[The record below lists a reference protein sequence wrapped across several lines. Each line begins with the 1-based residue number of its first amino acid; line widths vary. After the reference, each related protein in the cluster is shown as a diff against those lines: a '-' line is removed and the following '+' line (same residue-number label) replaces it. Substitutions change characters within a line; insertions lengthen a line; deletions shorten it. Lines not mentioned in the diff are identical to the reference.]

1 MKPPLQPILGRPSTL
16 LAAALLVGGALACGG
31 GDADSAQD
39 TIRVGAVFD
48 LSGPTSDVGTAYAN
62 GIRGYVDWLNGE
74 GGVTMADG
82 TQKPVELLYQDYAY
96 KVDQAEQLYSRY
108 VQQGVV
114 AFQGWGTAD
123 TEALRG
129 RIAED
134 KIPFMSASL
143 SHLLGDPKDAPYN
156 FLPGTSY
163 TDQFKI
169 LLDWIVETDG
179 GDGTL
184 PKVALMHNPSPFGL
198 SPYNAGGKDYAD
210 SLGVELT
217 KVEMSRG
224 ATDFTAELTRIMD
237 SGASWVVFQNTS
249 GPVSTALRNAQ
260 DLGLDLK
267 FACLN
272 WCSNAVLT
280 DLAGDAANGVLG
292 SILFSPPGEG
302 VTGFDDADAFLR
314 TQGSSIAE
322 EGLLYGQGWMTMHLM
337 AEGIRRAAAAGE
349 VTGAAIKT
357 ALESLRD
364 FDMGGVT
371 APVTFTEGNHRSTD
385 SMRIFQVEDAAWAPL
400 TDLRAP
406 ASDPAPEPDPEREP
420 HDDADV
426 SD

>member
-1 MKPPLQPILGRPSTL
+1 MTTTSRSPLRTVLGLASLVTL
-16 LAAALLVGGALACGG
+16 VGALACGG
-31 GDADSAQD
+31 GDPTTESDS
-39 TIRVGAVFD
+39 IRVGAVFD

-62 GIRGYVDWLNGE
+62 GIRGYIDWLNSE
-74 GGVTMADG
+74 GGVAMADG
-82 TQKPVELLYQDYAY
+82 TRKTVELLYQDYAY

-134 KIPFMSASL
+134 EIPFMSASL
-143 SHLLGDPKDAPYN
+143 SHVLGDPKEAPFN

-163 TDQFKI
+163 TDQFKV

-179 GDGTL
+179 ADGAR

-210 SLGVELT
+210 SLGIELT
-217 KVEMSRG
+217 KDEMPRG
-224 ATDFTAELTRIMD
+224 STDFTAELTRIAQ
-237 SGASWVVFQNTS
+237 SGATWVVFQNTS
-249 GPVSTALRNAQ
+249 GPVSVALRNAR
-260 DLGLDLK
+260 DLGLDLQ

-292 SILFSPPGEG
+292 SILFSPPGPG
-302 VTGFDDADAFLR
+302 VTGLDAADAFLQ

-337 AEGIRRAAAAGE
+337 AEGIRRAASEGD

-364 FDMGGVT
+364 FDTGGVT
-371 APVTFTEGNHRSTD
+371 APITYTEGNHRSTD
-385 SMRIFQVEDAAWAPL
+385 SMRIFEVRDGAWAPL

-406 ASDPAPEPDPEREP
+406 ASDPDPEPDPEREP
-420 HDDADV
+420 HADANA
-426 SD
+426 

>member
-1 MKPPLQPILGRPSTL
+1 MTKNPRRHPLRAL
-16 LAAALLVGGALACGG
+16 LALFAVTMLSLGQLACGG
-31 GDADSAQD
+31 DDASTEAP
-39 TIRVGAVFD
+39 TIKVGAVFD

-62 GIRGYVDWLNGE
+62 GIRGYIDWLNSG

-82 TQKPVELLYQDYAY
+82 TQQTVELLYQDYAY

-134 KIPFMSASL
+134 EIPFMSASL
-143 SHLLGDPKDAPYN
+143 SHVLGDPKEAPYN

-163 TDQFKI
+163 TDQFKVI
-169 LLDWIVETDG
+169 LDWILETDG
-179 GDGTL
+179 ADGA

-198 SPYNAGGKDYAD
+198 SPYNAGGKAYAD
-210 SLGVELT
+210 SLGIELT
-217 KVEMSRG
+217 KDEMPRG
-224 ATDFTAELTRIMD
+224 STDFTAELTRIVD
-237 SGASWVVFQNTS
+237 GGATWVVFQNTS
-249 GPVSTALRNAQ
+249 GPVAVALRNAR

-280 DLAGDAANGVLG
+280 DLAGDAADGVLG
-292 SILFSPPGEG
+292 SILFSPPGPG
-302 VTGFDDADAFLR
+302 VTGLDDADAFLKGK
-314 TQGSSIAE
+314 GSSMAE

-337 AEGIRRAAAAGE
+337 AEGIRRAAAEGD
-349 VTGAAIKT
+349 VTGAAIRA
-357 ALESLRD
+357 ALEGLRD
-364 FDMGGVT
+364 FETGGVT

-385 SMRIFQVEDAAWAPL
+385 SMRIFQVDGGSWAPL
-400 TDLRAP
+400 TELRAP
-406 ASDPAPEPDPEREP
+406 ASDPEPEPDPERER
-420 HDDADV
+420 HSDA
-426 SD
+426 SE

>member
-1 MKPPLQPILGRPSTL
+1 MTKISLRLNFRAIAAILAVVPLGLGLT
-16 LAAALLVGGALACGG
+16 ACGG
-31 GDADSAQD
+31 DSTTEST
-39 TIRVGAVFD
+39 TIKVGAVFD

-62 GIRGYVDWLNGE
+62 GIRGYIDWLNSE

-82 TQKPVELLYQDYAY
+82 TQKTVELLYQDYAY

-134 KIPFMSASL
+134 EIPFMSASL
-143 SHLLGDPKDAPYN
+143 SHVLGDPKDAPYN

-163 TDQFKI
+163 TDQFKV
-169 LLDWIVETDG
+169 LLDWILETEG
-179 GDGTL
+179 ADGTA

-210 SLGVELT
+210 SLGIELT
-217 KVEMSRG
+217 KDEMPRG
-224 ATDFTAELTRIMD
+224 STDFTAELTRIVD
-237 SGASWVVFQNTS
+237 GGATWVVFQNTS
-249 GPVSTALRNAQ
+249 GPVSVALRNAK

-292 SILFSPPGEG
+292 SMLFSPPGDG
-302 VTGFDDADAFLR
+302 VTGFGDADAFLQS
-314 TQGSSIAE
+314 QGSSIAD
-322 EGLLYGQGWMTMHLM
+322 EGLLYGQGWMTMHIM
-337 AEGIRRAAAAGE
+337 AEGIRRAAEAGD
-349 VTGAAIKT
+349 VTGAAIKA
-357 ALESLRD
+357 ALEELRD

-371 APVTFTEGNHRSTD
+371 APITFTEGNHRSTD
-385 SMRIFQVEDAAWAPL
+385 SMRIFVVDGGAWTPL

-406 ASDPAPEPDPEREP
+406 ASDPTPEPDPERER
-420 HDDADV
+420 HAD
-426 SD
+426 SEE

>member
-1 MKPPLQPILGRPSTL
+1 MTQLSLRPNFRIAGAVFALATL
-16 LAAALLVGGALACGG
+16 SLGALACGG
-31 GDADSAQD
+31 D
-39 TIRVGAVFD
+39 TASESTTIKVGAVFD

-62 GIRGYVDWLNGE
+62 GIRGYIDWLNSE

-82 TQKPVELLYQDYAY
+82 TQKTVELLYQDYAY

-134 KIPFMSASL
+134 EIPFMSASL
-143 SHLLGDPKDAPYN
+143 SHVLGDPKDAPYN

-163 TDQFKI
+163 TDQFKV
-169 LLDWIVETDG
+169 LLDWIVETEGAADANSAP
-179 GDGTL
+179 

-217 KVEMSRG
+217 KDEMPRG
-224 ATDFTAELTRIMD
+224 STDFTAELTRIVD
-237 SGASWVVFQNTS
+237 GGADWVVFQNTS
-249 GPVSTALRNAQ
+249 GPVSVALRNAK

-292 SILFSPPGEG
+292 SILFSPPGDG
-302 VTGFDDADAFLR
+302 VTGFAGADAFLQ
-314 TQGSSIAE
+314 TQGSSMAE

-337 AEGIRRAAAAGE
+337 AEGIRRAAAQGD
-349 VTGAAIKT
+349 VTGAAIKS
-357 ALESLRD
+357 ALEGLRD
-364 FDMGGVT
+364 FDTGGVT
-371 APVTFTEGNHRSTD
+371 APITFTDDNHRSTNA
-385 SMRIFQVEDAAWAPL
+385 MRIFVVESGAWTPL
-400 TDLRAP
+400 TELRAP
-406 ASDPAPEPDPEREP
+406 AG
-420 HDDADV
+420 
-426 SD
+426 